1 MPKENKLP
9 ACFVNSRFIITG
21 ANSFVGSHLCTA
33 MHKFGLKPVQ
43 FVRTTISNLQNEG
56 TRVKLDLT
64 DRNMVS
70 ETIFTLKP
78 DYVVHLAGSKNRNDA
93 SIGFRSSYD
102 RNLSISLNIIESCM
116 AVPGF
121 KKLIFL
127 GSCDEYGLSQSP
139 FNEIHQ
145 ENPTNSYGLSKLAVT
160 KLLSTLY
167 SSHQFPSMVL
177 RPSVIYGPNQGDEM
191 FLPALIQSLLA
202 GKEYPM
208 TYGDQIRDFI
218 YIDDVVDGIFK
229 ALLFSNAS
237 DELVVNIGA
246 GASLGIKNIAHLAAR
261 LIHPSKLK
269 LLKIGAVPY
278 RRNEVMNYCV
288 NIDRAR
294 NLLGWQPTTKI
305 EQGLHQTINYYKSRL
320 DLSN

>member
-1 MPKENKLP
+1 MPKESKLP
-9 ACFVNSRFIITG
+9 AYFVDSKFIVTG
-21 ANSFVGSHLCTA
+21 ANSFVGNHLCTA

-43 FVRTTISNLQNEG
+43 FVRTTFSNLQNEG
-56 TRVKLDLT
+56 SWVELDLT
-64 DRNMVS
+64 NRNMVNEIIS
-70 ETIFTLKP
+70 TLKP

-93 SIGFRSSYD
+93 SIGFRSTFD
-102 RNLSISLNIIESCM
+102 RNMSISSNVIESCM

-139 FNEIHQ
+139 FNESHQ
-145 ENPTNSYGLSKLAVT
+145 ESPTNSYGLSKLAIT

-167 SSHQFPSMVL
+167 YSHQFPSLVL
-177 RPSVIYGPNQGDEM
+177 RPSVIFGPNQGDEM

-229 ALLFSNAS
+229 ALLFPNTS
-237 DELVVNIGA
+237 DKLVVNIGA
-246 GASLGIKNIAHLAAR
+246 GVSLGIKYIAHLTAR
-261 LIHPSKLK
+261 LIHPSKIN

-294 NLLGWQPTTKI
+294 NLLGWQPTTKL